1 MTSSTSSSE
10 TDPGWGRSLL
20 ACLGTLIGAALLVL
34 ALMVAVDPYDSGKLG
49 LLGID
54 TASTIGSPKSRPR
67 AAPGIRISML
77 PSWAI
82 RQRR

>member
-1 MTSSTSSSE
+1 MSSSTSSSE

-54 TASTIGSPKSRPR
+54 GVDNRLTKITAASRARDPDFN
-67 AAPGIRISML
+67 AAILGT
-77 PSWAI
+77 
-82 RQRR
+82 